1 MFIFAPQENL
11 DALGDVLLQD
21 TFNVW
26 DPKALIKKGRERHI
40 FLFEM
45 CLLFAKDVKDSHGKS
60 KYLYKFKLMVSKIGQ
75 YFTFLFLFLHV
86 THYTSRSPFSSF
98 TSCTK
103 NPSPHHLLLLKKKDM
118 GGQLGYEWQMINKTI
133 LKIE

>member
-1 MFIFAPQENL
+1 MWKEIITTQYKKPFEFSHVPLTFQENL

-60 KYLYKFKLMVSKIGQ
+60 KYLYKFKLMVRFS
-75 YFTFLFLFLHV
+75 TFWTWL
-86 THYTSRSPFSSF
+86 
-98 TSCTK
+98 C
-103 NPSPHHLLLLKKKDM
+103 N
-118 GGQLGYEWQMINKTI
+118 
-133 LKIE
+133 

>member
-1 MFIFAPQENL
+1 MHDVKWFDFSHVPFNLQENL

-60 KYLYKFKLMVSKIGQ
+60 KYLYKFKLMVRL
-75 YFTFLFLFLHV
+75 LFSWFWV
-86 THYTSRSPFSSF
+86 
-98 TSCTK
+98 
-103 NPSPHHLLLLKKKDM
+103 D
-118 GGQLGYEWQMINKTI
+118 I
-133 LKIE
+133 